1 MPKKRLEHI
10 CYLNQDLRKVRFP
23 EVFYYAHVTLYE
35 DEENDK
41 IKAKYRITGWYRK
54 KTGDGNMHEAN
65 RKLPIGIQDF
75 EKIRQEGFLYVDK
88 TEYVYKMVQSGMPY
102 FLSRP
107 RRFGKSLF
115 LSTLRY
121 YFEGKKELFKGLLI
135 EELEKDNED
144 AWQEYPVFYI
154 DFNKANFK
162 ADAALEEVLNEHLMG
177 WESIYGDEDRDA
189 PLSERFRY
197 LIKKAYEK
205 TGKKA
210 VVLVDEYD
218 KPLLE
223 GGDTE
228 RIEHN
233 KEVFKGFFSTL
244 KSYDGYLKF
253 VFMTGVTKFS
263 KVSIFSDL
271 NQMNDISLDLDY
283 SGICGITESEMKGNF
298 MPEIEAMAQTRGLSE
313 EACLNTLKKM
323 YDGYYFHQDAQGVY
337 NPFSLISSLSKK
349 EFGMYWFSTGTPTF
363 LIDKLKESG
372 FDAKQFSEDDYYEE
386 ESSLTD
392 YRIDNENPVPLFYQ
406 TGYLTIKG
414 YDEEFRSY
422 ALGYPNEEVRYGF
435 LKSLAP
441 YYLCAEKTS
450 RPLDVRSFV
459 KDIRRGDTDSIMD
472 RFTALFAR
480 LPYPSDEKVVEQN
493 FQNVIYIVFMLLG
506 QFVVTEWHSAKGRA
520 DCVVE
525 TDYYIY
531 IFEFKRD
538 KSVKEALKQ
547 IEDSGYAKP
556 YAADGRTLLKIGV
569 NFNSSERIIDG
580 WEVVR

>member
-1 MPKKRLEHI
+1 
-10 CYLNQDLRKVRFP
+10 
-23 EVFYYAHVTLYE
+23 
-35 DEENDK
+35 
-41 IKAKYRITGWYRK
+41 
-54 KTGDGNMHEAN
+54 MHEVN

-75 EKIRQEGFLYVDK
+75 EKIRREGFLYVDK
-88 TEYVYKMVQSGMPY
+88 TEYVYRLVQSGAPY

-121 YFEGKKELFKGLLI
+121 YFEGKMELFQGLLI
-135 EELEKDNED
+135 EELEKDNAD

-162 ADAALEEVLNEHLMG
+162 ADAALEAVLAEHLRE

-189 PLSERFRY
+189 PLLERFRY
-197 LIKKAYEK
+197 LIRKAYEK

-223 GGDTE
+223 GGSTE
-228 RIEHN
+228 RVEHN

-271 NQMNDISLDLDY
+271 NQLRDISLSAEY
-283 SGICGITESEMKGNF
+283 AHICGISEREIKEYF
-298 MPEIEAMAQTRGLSE
+298 MPEIEAMASE
-313 EACLNTLKKM
+313 QGQNTEGCLNRLKKM
-323 YDGYYFHQDAQGVY
+323 YDGYHFHQKTDGVY
-337 NPFSLISSLSKK
+337 NPFSLLNALQEK

-372 FDAKQFSEDDYYEE
+372 FDAKRITEGKLYADANI
-386 ESSLTD
+386 LTD
-392 YRIDNENPVPLFYQ
+392 YRYDNPNPVPLFYQ

-414 YDEEFRSY
+414 YDEKYRSY
-422 ALGYPNEEVRYGF
+422 RLDYPNDEVRYGF
-435 LKSLAP
+435 MESLAP
-441 YYLCAEKTS
+441 MFLQNEDS
-450 RPLDVRSFV
+450 PDPLDIRSFGI
-459 KDIRRGDTDSIMD
+459 DIETGDTDSLRD

-480 LPYPSDEKVVEQN
+480 LPYPSEEKVIEQN

-525 TDYYIY
+525 TDDYVYL
-531 IFEFKRD
+531 FEFKRD
-538 KSVKEALKQ
+538 KSAEEALKQ
-547 IEDSGYAKP
+547 IEDLGYAKP
-556 YAADGRTLLKIGV
+556 YTADERTLLKVGV
-569 NFNSSERIIDG
+569 NFNSSERTIDG

>member
-1 MPKKRLEHI
+1 M
-10 CYLNQDLRKVRFP
+10 
-23 EVFYYAHVTLYE
+23 T
-35 DEENDK
+35 
-41 IKAKYRITGWYRK
+41 KY
-54 KTGDGNMHEAN
+54 GNRAGIMRDCN
-65 RKLPIGIQDF
+65 MQNNSRKLPIGIQDF
-75 EKIRQEGFLYVDK
+75 KKIRTENFLYIDK
-88 TEYVYKMVQSGMPY
+88 TEYIYTLAKSGAPY

-121 YFEGKKELFKGLLI
+121 YFEGKKELFRGLRI
-135 EELEKDNED
+135 EELEKDDAD
-144 AWQEYPVFYI
+144 AWQEYPVFYF

-162 ADAALEEVLNEHLMG
+162 ADAALEEVLNEHLKE
-177 WESIYGDEDRDA
+177 WEGSYGEEDRTE
-189 PLSERFRY
+189 PLAERFRL
-197 LIKKAYEK
+197 LIKKACAE

-223 GGDTE
+223 AGDTD

-233 KEVFKGFFSTL
+233 KAVFKGFFSTL

-253 VFMTGVTKFS
+253 VFLTGVTKFS

-271 NQMNDISLDLDY
+271 NQLRDISLSEEY
-283 SGICGITESEMKGNF
+283 AHICGISKTELKTYF
-298 MPEIEAMAQTRGLSE
+298 MPEIEAMALKLGQSTE
-313 EACLNTLKKM
+313 ECLNCLKKM
-323 YDGYYFHQDAQGVY
+323 YDGYHFHQKTEGVY
-337 NPFSLISSLSKK
+337 NPFSLLNALQEK

-372 FDAKQFSEDDYYEE
+372 FDAKQLSTDDYYEE
-386 ESSLTD
+386 EASLTD
-392 YRIDNENPVPLFYQ
+392 YRIDNEDPVPLFYQ

-414 YDEEFRSY
+414 YDREFRSY
-422 ALGYPNEEVRYGF
+422 ALGYPNEEVKYGF

-441 YYLCAEKTS
+441 YYLCAEKSS
-450 RPLDVRSFV
+450 RPLDVRNFV
-459 KDIRRGDTDSIMD
+459 MDIRKGDTDSLRE

-506 QFVVTEWHSAKGRA
+506 QFVVTELHSAKGRA

-525 TDYYIY
+525 TDDYIY

-538 KSVKEALKQ
+538 KSAEEALQQ

-556 YAADGRTLLKIGV
+556 YAADKRTLLKIGV
-569 NFNSSERIIDG
+569 NFNSSERTLDG
-580 WEVVR
+580 WEVR

>member
-1 MPKKRLEHI
+1 M
-10 CYLNQDLRKVRFP
+10 N
-23 EVFYYAHVTLYE
+23 
-35 DEENDK
+35 
-41 IKAKYRITGWYRK
+41 
-54 KTGDGNMHEAN
+54 N

-75 EKIRQEGFLYVDK
+75 ESLRRDGYLYVDK
-88 TEYVYKMVQSGMPY
+88 TRYIYELVHNGKPY

-107 RRFGKSLF
+107 RRFGKSLL
-115 LSTLRY
+115 LSTMRA
-121 YFEGKKELFKGLLI
+121 YFEGKRELFEGLEI
-135 EELEKDNED
+135 EALESDDPD
-144 AWQEYPVFYI
+144 AWQPYPVFYF
-154 DFNKANFK
+154 DFNKDNFTRES
-162 ADAALEEVLNEHLMG
+162 ALEDVLEDHLRQ
-177 WESIYGDEDRDA
+177 WELIYGRDTEDNSLA
-189 PLSERFRY
+189 SRFQH
-197 LIKKAYEK
+197 LIVKSAEQ
-205 TGKKA
+205 TGRNA

-223 GGDTE
+223 TITDGSLE
-228 RIEHN
+228 EHN
-233 KEVFKGFFSTL
+233 KAVFKGFFSTL
-244 KSYDGYLKF
+244 KSYDHYLKF
-253 VFMTGVTKFS
+253 VFLTGVTKFS

-271 NQMNDISLDLDY
+271 NQLNDISLDLDY
-283 SGICGITESEMKGNF
+283 SGICGITESEMKENF
-298 MPEIEAMAQTRGLSE
+298 MPEIEAMAKAGALSA

-323 YDGYYFHQDAQGVY
+323 YDGYHFHQSAQGVY

-372 FDAKQFSEDDYYEE
+372 FDAKQFSTDDYYEE

-392 YRIDNENPVPLFYQ
+392 YRMDNENPVPLFYQ

-450 RPLDVRSFV
+450 RPLDVRNFV
-459 KDIRRGDTDSIMD
+459 KDIRRGDTDSLRD

-525 TDYYIY
+525 TDDYVYL
-531 IFEFKRD
+531 FEFKRD
-538 KSVKEALKQ
+538 KSAGEALKQ

-556 YAADGRTLLKIGV
+556 YAADQRTLLKVGV
-569 NFNSSERIIDG
+569 NFNSSERTIDG

>member
-1 MPKKRLEHI
+1 MQGSI
-10 CYLNQDLRKVRFP
+10 
-23 EVFYYAHVTLYE
+23 
-35 DEENDK
+35 
-41 IKAKYRITGWYRK
+41 
-54 KTGDGNMHEAN
+54 

-75 EKIRQEGFLYVDK
+75 ANLRREGYLYIDK
-88 TEYVYKMVQSGMPY
+88 TEYIYHLVHEGKPY

-121 YFEGKKELFKGLLI
+121 YFEGKKELFQGLRI
-135 EELEKDNED
+135 EEMEKDNAD

-154 DFNKANFK
+154 DFNKANFS
-162 ADAALEEVLNEHLMG
+162 ADAALEEVLSEHLKE
-177 WESIYGDEDRDA
+177 WEFIYDDENKDA
-189 PLSERFRY
+189 PLPERFRY
-197 LIKKAYEK
+197 LIKKACEK
-205 TGKKA
+205 TGKQV

-233 KEVFKGFFSTL
+233 KAVFKGFFSTL

-253 VFMTGVTKFS
+253 VFLTGVTKFS

-271 NQMNDISLDLDY
+271 NQLNDISLDLHY
-283 SGICGITESEMKGNF
+283 SGICGITESEMKANF
-298 MPEIEAMAQTRGLSE
+298 MPEIEATAKARGVTTND
-313 EACLNTLKKM
+313 CLGTLKEM
-323 YDGYYFHQDAQGVY
+323 YDGYHFHQDAEGVY
-337 NPFSLISSLSKK
+337 NPFSLLSAFSKK

-372 FDAKQFSEDDYYEE
+372 FDAKQLTTDDYYEE
-386 ESSLTD
+386 EASLTD
-392 YRIDNENPVPLFYQ
+392 YRIDNEDPVPLFYQ
-406 TGYLTIKG
+406 TGYLTIKA
-414 YDEEFRSY
+414 YDAEFRSY
-422 ALGYPNEEVRYGF
+422 ALGYPNEEVKYGF

-459 KDIRRGDTDSIMD
+459 MDIRRGDTDSLRD

-525 TDYYIY
+525 TDAYIY
-531 IFEFKRD
+531 LFEFKRD
-538 KSVKEALKQ
+538 KSAEEALRQ
-547 IEDSGYAKP
+547 IEATGYEKP
-556 YAADGRTLLKIGV
+556 YAADWRTLLKIGV
-569 NFNSSERIIDG
+569 NFNSSERTIDG
-580 WEVVR
+580 WEVAR